1 MKLTNELK
9 KKIENASS
17 AEEVKTILNNIK
29 SEAEKA
35 GIILD
40 DEDLDKIAGG
50 AQGSDSYKGHSP
62 GGFQRT
68 TGNGK

>member
-29 SEAEKA
+29 SDAEEA

-50 AQGSDSYKGHSP
+50 A
-62 GGFQRT
+62 
-68 TGNGK
+68 

>member
-17 AEEVKTILNNIK
+17 AEEVKNILNNIK
-29 SEAEKA
+29 SEAEEA

-50 AQGSDSYKGHSP
+50 AQGHSP

>member
-29 SEAEKA
+29 SEAEEA

-40 DEDLDKIAGG
+40 VEDLDKIAGG
-50 AQGSDSYKGHSP
+50 AHGHSP

>member
-9 KKIENASS
+9 KKTENASS

-29 SEAEKA
+29 SEAEEA

-50 AQGSDSYKGHSP
+50 AQGSSHSP
-62 GGFQRT
+62 GGFQRR